1 MKKIIT
7 IAIAIVCCAVSV
19 VSLAEPY
26 EPADDSAVA
35 DTIAMLEA
43 QYSTLE
49 GQIVWADE
57 EEFAVYEVFKKE
69 AGTYT
74 TSIGKIK
81 PIIVGVATVVR
92 SKEDSSFVR
101 VETLPYIEIVAS
113 NADWDGGDFSINND
127 GSGIIRISSVGCFFR
142 GLATSSKP
150 PVKSENVT
158 VAVYVNFE

>member
-7 IAIAIVCCAVSV
+7 IAIAIICCAVSV

-26 EPADDSAVA
+26 EPADDSAAA

-43 QYSTLE
+43 QYSTFE
-49 GQIVWADE
+49 GQIVWANE
-57 EEFAVYEVFKKE
+57 EEIAVYEVFKKE

-81 PIIVGVATVVR
+81 PIVIGIATVVR

-101 VETLPYIEIVAS
+101 VETLPYIEIVVS
-113 NADWDGGDFSINND
+113 DADWDGGDFSINND
-127 GSGIIRISSVGCFFR
+127 ESGIVRISSVGCFFR